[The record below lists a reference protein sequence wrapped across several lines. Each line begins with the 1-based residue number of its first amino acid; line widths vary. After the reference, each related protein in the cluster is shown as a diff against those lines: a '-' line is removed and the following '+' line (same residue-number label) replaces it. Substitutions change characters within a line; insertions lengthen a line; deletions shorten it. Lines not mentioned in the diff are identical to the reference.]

1 VSAVADPPELPGLL
15 LTVGAA
21 TDTGRVRDHNEDSAL
36 AEGGVFVV
44 ADGMGGHAAGEVAS
58 GMVVET
64 MRELVDRR
72 DLTADDVT
80 RQLLIANERI
90 LTAVS
95 SHPEQRGMGTT
106 ATGIVLVTAGG
117 ADHWAAFNVGDSRV
131 YRYIDQSLTQVSVDH
146 SEVQELVEAG
156 VITPAE
162 ARVHPARNVVTRSLG
177 TDYAYHSDVW
187 VLPPYAGERFVIC
200 SDGLTNEVTDD
211 ELREILRAN
220 PDPQAASE
228 ELVRA
233 AVEAGGR
240 DNVTVVVV
248 NLDGDVG
255 DDLSETSPRAEA
267 DTAPRGRSG
276 EQKE

>member
-1 VSAVADPPELPGLL
+1 MVDPDELPGLL
-15 LTVGAA
+15 LRVGAT
-21 TDTGRVRDHNEDSAL
+21 TDTGRVRAHNEDAAL
-36 AEGGVFVV
+36 AEGGIFLV

-58 GMVVET
+58 GIAVET
-64 MRELVDRR
+64 MRDLVGRA
-72 DLTADDVT
+72 DLTTDDVS
-80 RQLLIANERI
+80 RQLVHANERI
-90 LTAVS
+90 LSAVS
-95 SHPEQRGMGTT
+95 SHPERTGMGTT
-106 ATGIVLVTAGG
+106 AAGLALVTAGG
-117 ADHWAAFNVGDSRV
+117 SDHWAIFNVGDSRV
-131 YRYIDQSLTQVSVDH
+131 YRSISGSLTQVTVDH

-177 TDYAYHSDVW
+177 TEHAYQADVW
-187 VLPPYAGERFVIC
+187 VLPPFAGERFVIC
-200 SDGLTNEVTDD
+200 SDGLTNEVSDD
-211 ELREILRAN
+211 VVREILQAN

-267 DTAPRGRSG
+267 TAPRGRRG
-276 EQKE
+276 E

>member
-1 VSAVADPPELPGLL
+1 MVEPDEVPALL
-15 LTVGAA
+15 LRVGAA
-21 TDTGRVRDHNEDSAL
+21 TDTGRVRQHNEDAAL
-36 AEGGVFVV
+36 AEGGIFVV

-58 GMVVET
+58 GIAVAT
-64 MRELVDRR
+64 MRELSARGN
-72 DLTADDVT
+72 LTADDVT
-80 RQLLIANERI
+80 RQLLLANQRI
-90 LTAVS
+90 LASVA

-106 ATGIVLVTAGG
+106 ASGIALVTAGG
-117 ADHWAAFNVGDSRV
+117 ADHWAVFNVGDSRV
-131 YRYIDQSLTQVSVDH
+131 YRVIGDSLSQVTVDH

-156 VITPAE
+156 VITVEE

-177 TDYAYHSDVW
+177 TDHAFHSDVW

-200 SDGLTNEVTDD
+200 SDGLTNEVSDAR
-211 ELREILRAN
+211 LREILQAH
-220 PDPQAASE
+220 PDPQAAAE

-248 NLDGDVG
+248 DLEGDVG

-267 DTAPRGRSG
+267 DTAPRGRPGS
-276 EQKE
+276 KE

>member
-1 VSAVADPPELPGLL
+1 MSAVADPDELPGLL
-15 LTVGAA
+15 LRVGAA

-36 AEGGVFVV
+36 AEGGIFLV

-58 GMVVET
+58 GIVVET
-64 MRELVDRR
+64 MRELAGRSE
-72 DLTADDVT
+72 LTTDDVT
-80 RQLLIANERI
+80 HQLVRANESI
-90 LTAVS
+90 LRAVR
-95 SHPEQRGMGTT
+95 SHPEQKGMGTT
-106 ATGIVLVTAGG
+106 ASGLALVTAGG
-117 ADHWAAFNVGDSRV
+117 ADHWAIFNVGDSRV
-131 YRYIDQSLTQVSVDH
+131 YRSIDGTLTQVTVDH
-146 SEVQELVEAG
+146 SEVQELIEAG

-177 TDYAYHSDVW
+177 TDYAYQPDVW

-200 SDGLTNEVTDD
+200 SDGLTNELDD
-211 ELREILRAN
+211 DVMREILQAN
-220 PDPQAASE
+220 PDPQVASE

-248 NLDGDVG
+248 NLDGGGG

-267 DTAPRGRSG
+267 TAPRGRRG
-276 EQKE
+276 D

>member
-1 VSAVADPPELPGLL
+1 MSAATGPDGEHA
-15 LTVGAA
+15 LTLRVGAA

-58 GMVVET
+58 GIVIET
-64 MRELVDRR
+64 MRELVARD
-72 DLTADDVT
+72 DLTSEDIP
-80 RQLLIANERI
+80 RQLLAANTRI
-90 LTAVS
+90 LDAVR
-95 SHPEQRGMGTT
+95 SHPEQKGMGTT
-106 ATGIVLVTAGG
+106 ATGLVLVAAGG
-117 ADHWAAFNVGDSRV
+117 SDHWVVFNVGDSRV
-131 YRYIDQSLTQVSVDH
+131 YRWIDGTLTQMTVDH
-146 SEVQELVEAG
+146 SEVQELVDAG
-156 VITPAE
+156 VITDAE

-177 TDYAYHSDVW
+177 TDYAYQPDTW

-200 SDGLTNEVTDD
+200 SDGLTNEVSD
-211 ELREILRAN
+211 ERLGEILQEN

-248 NLDGDVG
+248 SLDGDVG
-255 DDLSETSPRAEA
+255 DDLSETSPRCWA
-267 DTAPRGRSG
+267 DTAPRGAAG
-276 EQKE
+276 E